1 MRNALVAVLFGT
13 LCAALPAQNSSI
25 PRPAGDRYAYSIQYV
40 PKNDFYKATIGFSKK
55 RIESYDSI
63 SRYLQERLSR
73 EIEARGFHL
82 AGAADSAAFKFTID
96 LMKVSDNQGIGNQFN
111 PGNVGPIVTVQAAI
125 SITDSAGTL
134 IYRKEYV
141 GKAKLATPGG
151 RERVVTMAGR
161 AADDLVLKLDND
173 KDFKK
178 VLYVPGGVMASSPA
192 APASQ
197 EAVPAQ
203 VAESAQAAVPM
214 PSVPPSQVTTAPA
227 QPRLIQLPAGTAVLL
242 TLDQDFDPDRANE
255 GDIISFTLADDL
267 RVGAVTVASA
277 GVKAKGSFYREA
289 LSKGKRLF
297 FGGAGGG
304 VTSSMPAGDPH
315 IRMGY
320 LEIGDLR
327 VNLRSEQAVSKNQS
341 LVPGAE
347 ILGSVR
353 KKSGRRGWYFLVDK
367 GTRFQAYT
375 AENVN
380 LPIVVPAAQ
389 SDQQTETVPGR
400 TAGAVTAKRGDVFVV
415 KDRRDLN
422 FLRIAEGAKM
432 SNATLPSGK
441 VVPAPPAG
449 MVWRVRKGTIVLEQ
463 DK

>member
-40 PKNDFYKATIGFSKK
+40 QKNDVYKATIGFSKK

-73 EIEARGFHL
+73 EIKARGFHL

-96 LMKVSDNQGIGNQFN
+96 LMEVSDNQTLGKQLS
-111 PGNVGPIVTVQAAI
+111 PLYAGPIITVQAAI
-125 SITDSAGTL
+125 SVADSAGNL
-134 IYRKEYV
+134 LYRKEFV
-141 GKAKLATPGG
+141 GKAALMGG
-151 RERVVTMAGR
+151 HERVVTMAGR
-161 AADDLVLKLDND
+161 AVDELMLKFDND
-173 KDFKK
+173 QDLKK
-178 VLYVPGGVMASSPA
+178 ALYVPGGVTAKNPA
-192 APASQ
+192 PPAPASQ
-197 EAVPAQ
+197 EAAPV
-203 VAESAQAAVPM
+203 QAAVSALAGVTL
-214 PSVPPSQVTTAPA
+214 PSVPASQATTAPA

-327 VNLRSEQAVSKNQS
+327 VNLRSEQAQSKEQS
-341 LVPGAE
+341 LAPGAE

>member
-1 MRNALVAVLFGT
+1 
-13 LCAALPAQNSSI
+13 
-25 PRPAGDRYAYSIQYV
+25 
-40 PKNDFYKATIGFSKK
+40 
-55 RIESYDSI
+55 
-63 SRYLQERLSR
+63 
-73 EIEARGFHL
+73 
-82 AGAADSAAFKFTID
+82 
-96 LMKVSDNQGIGNQFN
+96 
-111 PGNVGPIVTVQAAI
+111 
-125 SITDSAGTL
+125 
-134 IYRKEYV
+134 
-141 GKAKLATPGG
+141 
-151 RERVVTMAGR
+151 MAGR
-161 AADDLVLKLDND
+161 AVDELMLKFDND
-173 KDFKK
+173 QDLKK
-178 VLYVPGGVMASSPA
+178 ALYVPGGVTAKNPA
-192 APASQ
+192 PPAPASQ
-197 EAVPAQ
+197 EAAPV
-203 VAESAQAAVPM
+203 QAAVSALAGVTL
-214 PSVPPSQVTTAPA
+214 PSVPASQATTAPA

-327 VNLRSEQAVSKNQS
+327 VNLRSEQAQSKEQS
-341 LVPGAE
+341 LAPGAE

>member
-1 MRNALVAVLFGT
+1 
-13 LCAALPAQNSSI
+13 
-25 PRPAGDRYAYSIQYV
+25 
-40 PKNDFYKATIGFSKK
+40 
-55 RIESYDSI
+55 
-63 SRYLQERLSR
+63 
-73 EIEARGFHL
+73 
-82 AGAADSAAFKFTID
+82 
-96 LMKVSDNQGIGNQFN
+96 
-111 PGNVGPIVTVQAAI
+111 
-125 SITDSAGTL
+125 
-134 IYRKEYV
+134 
-141 GKAKLATPGG
+141 
-151 RERVVTMAGR
+151 
-161 AADDLVLKLDND
+161 
-173 KDFKK
+173 
-178 VLYVPGGVMASSPA
+178 
-192 APASQ
+192 
-197 EAVPAQ
+197 
-203 VAESAQAAVPM
+203 
-214 PSVPPSQVTTAPA
+214 
-227 QPRLIQLPAGTAVLL
+227 
-242 TLDQDFDPDRANE
+242 
-255 GDIISFTLADDL
+255 
-267 RVGAVTVASA
+267 
-277 GVKAKGSFYREA
+277 
-289 LSKGKRLF
+289 
-297 FGGAGGG
+297 
-304 VTSSMPAGDPH
+304 MPAGDPH

-327 VNLRSEQAVSKNQS
+327 VNLRSEQAQSKEQS
-341 LVPGAE
+341 LAPGAE